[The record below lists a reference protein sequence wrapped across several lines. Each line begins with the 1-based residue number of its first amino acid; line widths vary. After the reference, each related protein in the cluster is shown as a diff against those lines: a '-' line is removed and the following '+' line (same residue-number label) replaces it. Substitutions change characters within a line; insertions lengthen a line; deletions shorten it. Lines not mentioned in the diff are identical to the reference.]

1 MLTELLNSDQKGL
14 LKASDLIKN
23 GQQVAF
29 PTETVYG
36 LGADAQNDLA
46 VAGIFKSKERPK
58 FNPLIV
64 HFSDLVSVK
73 EYVKLNNF
81 ALQLAEAFWP
91 GPLTLVCRLK
101 KYAGISPLATAG
113 LGTVG
118 VRIPSNKIALN
129 FIKLCGT
136 PIAAPSANRSGK
148 ISTTTSSDVIK
159 ELGSII
165 PAVIDGGKS
174 KIGLESTI
182 IDVSGS
188 APILLRP
195 GGLIIE
201 DIETVLGKISFKNQ
215 MKVLNSPGQL
225 ESHYAPQTQMRLNAS
240 NKRNNEVLLGFG
252 ISEADLNLSV
262 KGDLTE
268 AASNLFSQMRLIDN
282 LAKKIGA
289 DCIAVSPIP
298 QIGLGLALNDRLQRA
313 AFRN

>member
-1 MLTELLNSDQKGL
+1 MLTELLKADQKGL
-14 LKASDLIKN
+14 LRASDLIRN

-36 LGADAQNDLA
+36 LGADARNDLA
-46 VAGIFKSKERPK
+46 VAGIFKSKDRPK
-58 FNPLIV
+58 FNPLII
-64 HFSDLVSVK
+64 HFSDLALVE
-73 EYVKLNNF
+73 EYVNLNNF
-81 ALQLAEAFWP
+81 ALKLAEAFWP

-101 KYAGISPLATAG
+101 KYTDLSSLATSG

-118 VRIPSNKIALN
+118 VRIPSNKIALD
-129 FIKLCGT
+129 FIKLCGI

-148 ISTTTSSDVIK
+148 ISATNSSDVIN

-182 IDVSGS
+182 IDVSDS
-188 APILLRP
+188 VPILLRP

-201 DIETVLGKISFKNQ
+201 DIQTVLGTITLKNQ
-215 MKVLNSPGQL
+215 KKVLNSPGQL
-225 ESHYAPQTQMRLNAS
+225 ESHYAPETKMRLNAS

-252 ISEADLNLSV
+252 VFEADLNLSV